1 MQSSKYTPICD
12 HLEKCVVVNMPFLM
26 VKLCSDLYRSQSCL
40 PLNLPISKTVLP
52 GFGLYLHT
60 DTSLLVFLLID
71 CGNIRKPLR
80 INIVSKLK
88 LKAFIYAGRC
98 FCMLFILCSLRR

>member
-1 MQSSKYTPICD
+1 M
-12 HLEKCVVVNMPFLM
+12 
-26 VKLCSDLYRSQSCL
+26 SCL

-80 INIVSKLK
+80 INFVSKLK

-98 FCMLFILCSLRR
+98 FCMFFYPLFFKKIKILVSSN